1 MTKLKKLLPNGIV
14 KESVVSEA
22 PGSLDR
28 IARRGFNLK
37 SFLPA
42 SFRKSIEPYEAVEYI
57 NRLLMDIAFVGDGLS
72 NNLKEKVRNG
82 ELDDAT
88 RREIIKLADE
98 IDYASSDVFKAHR
111 KLKEYLDSL
120 DML

>member
-1 MTKLKKLLPNGIV
+1 MTKLKKLLPNGIL

-22 PGSLDR
+22 PDTLDQ
-28 IARRGFNLK
+28 IARKGFNLK
-37 SFLPA
+37 SFLPV

-98 IDYASSDVFKAHR
+98 IDYASSDVFAAHR
-111 KLKEYLDSL
+111 KLTEYLDSL